1 MDSASETYA
10 LRARLVEEA
19 WVEDQYQYF
28 SRKVA
33 AMERRRSRVR
43 RMKSGAF
50 VAVLV
55 VLAVMWMFGDALH
68 QINARTGV
76 PVKNVLTFCSGALA
90 VVLGVWELHQN
101 KMALQELLWQYRNQL
116 TQFERARMQLKRTLS
131 RSRRDDIIEELGKN
145 SLMEIYLWAIHR
157 YHREHAPPSGL

>member
-1 MDSASETYA
+1 
-10 LRARLVEEA
+10 
-19 WVEDQYQYF
+19 
-28 SRKVA
+28 
-33 AMERRRSRVR
+33 
-43 RMKSGAF
+43 
-50 VAVLV
+50 
-55 VLAVMWMFGDALH
+55 MFGDVLH
-68 QINARTGV
+68 HLDARTGV
-76 PVKNVLTFCSGALA
+76 PVRNVLTFCSGALA

-116 TQFERARMQLKRTLS
+116 SQFERARMQLRRTSS